1 VTERPPAPAPVE
13 EPRRN
18 LPLLGALVLAGLEAV
33 ALVVA
38 AVVAVVSTVQDRFVD
53 APVSIALVV
62 VLLLFAGLLVL
73 GVQALWHGRR
83 WGRGPV
89 ATWQLLQAA
98 TALGAMGIAPPYVV
112 YPAVVVALL
121 VLVALLLPSS
131 IAATS
136 RPSSPSDTVL

>member
-1 VTERPPAPAPVE
+1 MD

-18 LPLLGALVLAGLEAV
+18 LPLLAALVLAGLEAV

-38 AVVAVVSTVQDRFVD
+38 AVYAAVSTVRDGFD
-53 APVSIALVV
+53 GAGVSIALVV

-89 ATWQLLQAA
+89 ATWQLLQVA
-98 TALGAMGIAPPYVV
+98 TALGAMGIAPPWLI
-112 YPAVVVALL
+112 YPAVVVSLL